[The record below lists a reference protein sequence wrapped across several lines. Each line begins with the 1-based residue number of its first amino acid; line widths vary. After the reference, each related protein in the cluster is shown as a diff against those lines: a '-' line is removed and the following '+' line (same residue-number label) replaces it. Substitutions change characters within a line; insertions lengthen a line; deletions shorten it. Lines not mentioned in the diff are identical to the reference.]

1 MSSRTELAAE
11 LDRFGANIRRE
22 RNARNLTQEKL
33 AELADLNIR
42 TIQKIEAGEL
52 NVLITTAIRL
62 QHPRK
67 LVYVRVVAARLR
79 GVRAVFTSNASLA
92 SCKVRADKF
101 SEVKR
106 GKRRADFLP

>member
-1 MSSRTELAAE
+1 LAAE
-11 LDRFGANIRRE
+11 LERFGGNIRRQ

-62 QHPRK
+62 Q
-67 LVYVRVVAARLR
+67 
-79 GVRAVFTSNASLA
+79 RALNCPWEHL
-92 SCKVRADKF
+92 
-101 SEVKR
+101 
-106 GKRRADFLP
+106 LPSR

>member
-1 MSSRTELAAE
+1 MSSRTELAE

-42 TIQKIEAGEL
+42 TVQKIEAGEL

-62 QHPRK
+62 QRALK
-67 LVYVRVVAARLR
+67 CSWDRL
-79 GVRAVFTSNASLA
+79 
-92 SCKVRADKF
+92 
-101 SEVKR
+101 
-106 GKRRADFLP
+106 LPTR